1 MKRTLLYQAVA
12 ILFAA
17 GAQATPVL
25 PGQLIVA
32 PGEPD
37 PSGGTV
43 VATLTAPF
51 SHGALVGF
59 LDSSV
64 IVGDVN
70 NPLGGLT
77 FTYRLYNDGASAENI
92 VYFRVGGFD
101 SFRTDVSHSPE
112 FMLLNVPPF
121 SIDRSV
127 DGNVLGFLF
136 LPVPPT
142 SFLAPGEQSEL
153 LVVQTDATAYQQVE
167 DFVIGN
173 ASSVASVLGLAPAGA
188 KTTIPDAGST
198 LPLLSTS
205 LLAVGLLARR
215 NGKRPGFGEA

>member
-1 MKRTLLYQAVA
+1 MKKALLCQAVA

-17 GAQATPVL
+17 GAQATPIL

-32 PGEPD
+32 LGEPD

-51 SHGALVGF
+51 SPGALSGW

-77 FTYRLYNDGASAENI
+77 FTYKLSNDGASAENI

-101 SFRTDVSHSPE
+101 SFGTDVSHSPV
-112 FMLLNVPPF
+112 FLNVPPF
-121 SIDRSV
+121 SIDRSA
-127 DGNVLGFLF
+127 DGTVLGFLF
-136 LPVPPT
+136 LPLPPT
-142 SFLAPGEQSEL
+142 SFLAPGAQSEL
-153 LVVQTDATAYQQVE
+153 LVVQTDATAYQPVE
-167 DFVIGN
+167 AFVIGS

-198 LPLLSTS
+198 LPLLGTS

-215 NGKRPGFGEA
+215 HGKRPGFAEA